1 MEARAHWLKFK
12 NDQSARAPQFFILN
26 SQQLKLYETAP
37 AKRVIFQVTGYLDV
51 WWVVHDGGML
61 MLLPFLLRQHKT
73 WRNTRL
79 RLFTVAQ
86 MEDNSLKMKE
96 DLKTFLYHLR
106 IEAEV
111 FVIEMV
117 VVEKNNRIE

>member
-1 MEARAHWLKFK
+1 M
-12 NDQSARAPQFFILN
+12 
-26 SQQLKLYETAP
+26 
-37 AKRVIFQVTGYLDV
+37 TGYLDV

-117 VVEKNNRIE
+117 TVQNYRIQSRIARFFSPTVTSAITPTKEHW